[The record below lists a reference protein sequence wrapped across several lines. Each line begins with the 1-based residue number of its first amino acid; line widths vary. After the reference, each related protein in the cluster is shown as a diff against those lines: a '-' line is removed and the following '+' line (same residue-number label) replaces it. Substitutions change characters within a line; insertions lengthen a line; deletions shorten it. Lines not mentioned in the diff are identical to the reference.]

1 MKYSIY
7 ILVHILVLDNV
18 KQTCQTKFQCIFDS
32 SVKRTSRGT
41 DVKCDK
47 EISCLAIM
55 IENNGQLGR
64 IAG

>member
-7 ILVHILVLDNV
+7 ILVHILVLDHV
-18 KQTCQTKFQCIFDS
+18 KQTCQTKFHFNFDS

-47 EISCLAIM
+47 EISSLAIM